1 MASLSIEKI
10 AKSFGRSRVLGEI
23 SFDVADGEFCV
34 LLGPSG
40 CGKTTLLRIV
50 AGLEN
55 ASSGTV
61 RIGAEAVENLPPRDR
76 DIAFVFQNYALYPH
90 MTVAENLG
98 FSLRL
103 HGVSKDQIHS
113 RILETARLLEIDSLL
128 EHKPQ
133 QLSGGQRQ
141 RVALGRAIVR
151 RPQIFLFDEP
161 LSNLDATLR
170 ATMRVEL
177 AKLHE
182 RLGATML
189 YVTHDQAEAM
199 TLGDTIVVLN
209 QGAIQQRGTPAE
221 IYHRPANTFVAGFVG
236 NPRMNLIDGAFD
248 AAGTSFTSNRLAINF
263 TGIVAG
269 EAARA
274 LRGKHL
280 TLGVPVAVDAESN
293 DRLLDATEALRRE
306 PLDRRDLVGEP
317 VDAVRQTVRERRVA
331 EAAVATAGPERHRV
345 PLQQEHVAIGPLL
358 LRLDRRPQAGEPATD
373 DRQVGLGQRVER
385 SGRLGC
391 AGLVEPKRLRRC
403 VGVRLAE
410 PVGDERHGR

>member
-23 SFDVADGEFCV
+23 SFHAADGEFCV

-50 AGLEN
+50 AGLESP
-55 ASSGTV
+55 SSGTI
-61 RIGAEAVENLPPRDR
+61 RIGPQAVGHLPPRDR
-76 DIAFVFQNYALYPH
+76 DVAFVFQNYALYPH

-103 HGVSKDQIHS
+103 RGVVKDQIHS
-113 RILETARLLEIDSLL
+113 RVVETARLLEIDSLL
-128 EHKPQ
+128 EYKPQ

-199 TLGDTIVVLN
+199 TLGDTIIVLN
-209 QGAIQQRGTPAE
+209 QGAIQQHGTPAE

-236 NPRMNLIDGAFD
+236 NPRMNLIDGTVD
-248 AAGTSFTSNRLAINF
+248 GAGTNFTSDHLIIDLTR
-263 TGIVAG
+263 IVAA
-269 EAARA
+269 EEARA
-274 LRGKHL
+274 FRGKAL
-280 TLGVPVAVDAESN
+280 TLGVRPEHLLRCDTDDGMVQGTVELIENLGSDRYVHVDVGGVHLILRSTGRETFRKG
-293 DRLLDATEALRRE
+293 DRLGLTASADNFHLFHHGLRQNFA
-306 PLDRRDLVGEP
+306 PLS
-317 VDAVRQTVRERRVA
+317 
-331 EAAVATAGPERHRV
+331 V
-345 PLQQEHVAIGPLL
+345 PPG
-358 LRLDRRPQAGEPATD
+358 
-373 DRQVGLGQRVER
+373 
-385 SGRLGC
+385 
-391 AGLVEPKRLRRC
+391 
-403 VGVRLAE
+403 
-410 PVGDERHGR
+410 

>member
-1 MASLSIEKI
+1 MASLSIEKVS
-10 AKSFGRSRVLGEI
+10 KSFNRSQVLGEI
-23 SFDVADGEFCV
+23 SFTVADGEFCV

-61 RIGAEAVENLPPRDR
+61 LIGTEAVENRPPRER
-76 DIAFVFQNYALYPH
+76 DVAFVFQNYALYPH

-103 HGVSKDQIHS
+103 RGVAKNQIHS
-113 RILETARLLEIDSLL
+113 RVAETARLLEIDQLL

-151 RPQIFLFDEP
+151 RPKIFLFDEP

-170 ATMRVEL
+170 TSMRVEL

-209 QGAIQQRGTPAE
+209 QGAIQQRGAPAE

-236 NPRMNLIDGAFD
+236 NPRMNLIEGAVD
-248 AAGTSFTSNRLAINF
+248 AAGANFTSNRLAIDF
-263 TGIVAG
+263 TRIVA
-269 EAARA
+269 ADQAKTF
-274 LRGKHL
+274 RGKAL
-280 TLGVPVAVDAESN
+280 TLGIRPEHLLPCNADQAIVHGVVDLIEDLGA
-293 DRLLDATEALRRE
+293 DRYIHIE
-306 PLDRRDLVGEP
+306 G
-317 VDAVRQTVRERRVA
+317 
-331 EAAVATAGPERHRV
+331 
-345 PLQQEHVAIGPLL
+345 
-358 LRLDRRPQAGEPATD
+358 
-373 DRQVGLGQRVER
+373 
-385 SGRLGC
+385 S
-391 AGLVEPKRLRRC
+391 
-403 VGVRLAE
+403 GVRLILRSSGKESFRRGDRVGMTASAE
-410 PVGDERHGR
+410 HLHLFYQGTRQNLTPVA

>member
-1 MASLSIEKI
+1 MASLSIEKVS
-10 AKSFGRSRVLGEI
+10 KSFDRSPVLGEI
-23 SFDVADGEFCV
+23 SFNVADGEFCV

-55 ASSGTV
+55 ASSGAV
-61 RIGAEAVENLPPRDR
+61 RIGAETVENLPPRDR
-76 DIAFVFQNYALYPH
+76 DVAFVFQNYALYPH

-103 HGVSKDQIHS
+103 RGVVKDQIHS
-113 RILETARLLEIDSLL
+113 RVAETARLLEIDQLL
-128 EHKPQ
+128 GHKPQ

-151 RPQIFLFDEP
+151 RPKIFLFDEP

-170 ATMRVEL
+170 TSMRVEL

-236 NPRMNLIDGAFD
+236 NPRMNLIDGVVD
-248 AAGTSFTSNRLAINF
+248 AAGAHFTSNQLVIDLTR
-263 TGIVAG
+263 IVGA
-269 EAARA
+269 EDARTF
-274 LRGKHL
+274 RGKNL
-280 TLGVPVAVDAESN
+280 TLGIRPEHLLPCDTDQALVHGIVDLIEDLGA
-293 DRLLDATEALRRE
+293 DRYVHIE
-306 PLDRRDLVGEP
+306 G
-317 VDAVRQTVRERRVA
+317 
-331 EAAVATAGPERHRV
+331 
-345 PLQQEHVAIGPLL
+345 
-358 LRLDRRPQAGEPATD
+358 
-373 DRQVGLGQRVER
+373 
-385 SGRLGC
+385 S
-391 AGLVEPKRLRRC
+391 
-403 VGVRLAE
+403 GVRFILRSSGKESFRRGERLSLTASAGHLHLFHQGSRQNLA
-410 PVGDERHGR
+410 PAS